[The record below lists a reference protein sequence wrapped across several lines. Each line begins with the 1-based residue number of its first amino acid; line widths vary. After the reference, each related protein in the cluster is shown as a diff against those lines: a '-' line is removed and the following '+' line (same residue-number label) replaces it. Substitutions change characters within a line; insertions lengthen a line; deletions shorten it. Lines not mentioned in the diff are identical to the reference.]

1 MTSIPRVD
9 VLPPT
14 SPFPIKRL
22 VVFVTSIVEGIIG
35 SVLPTTR
42 AGAARAAEATACSV
56 AFAAARD
63 TTSLSTSHAATTAAT
78 ISRQPR
84 DQDTELAAFSASAT
98 RFNPARALL
107 HGSSHIGSP
116 TILPAPVAS
125 ITTRGLSTVIPGA
138 GAASAAETPFRAPRA
153 GTRSSLASD
162 PPASVQCPSS
172 SFMGRGIFRVSR
184 SVVADVID
192 KGVPSTIAD
201 ASRVAGARHSR
212 ECHGWDT
219 DLQGSRPE
227 QY

>member
-1 MTSIPRVD
+1 
-9 VLPPT
+9 L
-14 SPFPIKRL
+14 
-22 VVFVTSIVEGIIG
+22 
-35 SVLPTTR
+35 
-42 AGAARAAEATACSV
+42 
-56 AFAAARD
+56 AAAATRPAFRPA
-63 TTSLSTSHAATTAAT
+63 TATTAAA

-98 RFNPARALL
+98 CFNPARALL

-138 GAASAAETPFRAPRA
+138 GAASAARTPFRAPRA

-172 SFMGRGIFRVSR
+172 SFMGRGIFSVSR
-184 SVVADVID
+184 SVVGDVID
-192 KGVPSTIAD
+192 KGVPSTNVD

-219 DLQGSRPE
+219 GLQGSRPE
-227 QY
+227 QD

>member
-1 MTSIPRVD
+1 MLLPSWKGSSARYCQPPAPVPLARPRR
-9 VLPPT
+9 LPAPPHWRRPRHDQ
-14 SPFPIKRL
+14 PFDQPRRHHRCRD
-22 VVFVTSIVEGIIG
+22 FE
-35 SVLPTTR
+35 
-42 AGAARAAEATACSV
+42 
-56 AFAAARD
+56 AAAGSGHR
-63 TTSLSTSHAATTAAT
+63 
-78 ISRQPR
+78 
-84 DQDTELAAFSASAT
+84 T
-98 RFNPARALL
+98 RGVFGQRRLFQSCTCNTCVP

-138 GAASAAETPFRAPRA
+138 GAASAAGTPFRAPRA

-172 SFMGRGIFRVSR
+172 SFMGRGIFSVSR
-184 SVVADVID
+184 SVVADLIG
-192 KGVPSTIAD
+192 KGVPSTIAG

-227 QY
+227 QD